1 MSHAHG
7 NIPNMR
13 REIPWRPCLGC
24 STEVHALVGLV
35 IQINVVLSEISE
47 IELFIGDCPTACFEL
62 CVEDLGVYLLLIGDV
77 SLGVKVVVVED
88 M

>member
-1 MSHAHG
+1 MPVASFVFVLLEGQLHLDAY
-7 NIPNMR
+7 
-13 REIPWRPCLGC
+13 
-24 STEVHALVGLV
+24 VGETLAVLV

-47 IELFIGDCPTACFEL
+47 IELFIGDRPTACFEL